1 MKGTR
6 RTIAWSIGLAVVLGA
21 PCRAQIPLANKHRID
36 SLTALLA
43 TCTSDTAR
51 LALCAEIA
59 DGYGSYKVD
68 STIAVL
74 ERGIALAERT
84 DHVKWLAQFNSLIT
98 EPLYSRGELWRSM
111 RHGYEAER
119 LYLAS
124 GDSLPLAD
132 LYNSMGN
139 NLKRQGAWTQAMR
152 YYRINQWLAPRFGQ
166 KDVLAYSHMNLGE
179 CFLVLGSLDSA
190 LYHNEKAAALMDSI
204 HLAYHGKVY
213 ANIARVYDLR
223 GDRGMELHFA
233 RKALAIGYLERGE
246 RRELPD
252 NYVVLGIAHKHSGRL
267 DPAIHFA
274 RKGYDLA
281 RRIPVIL
288 TQRSAAALLADCFEQ
303 QGRID
308 SAFRYQKI
316 LSAVKD
322 SIDANAH
329 LIDAQT
335 LTARVEA
342 TSDSVSNAAHIREM
356 DVLRENEV
364 QKERTRRNILLV
376 AGLVAVVFGAISY
389 RQRRSTQK
397 ALRRSDELLLNILP
411 EEVAA
416 ELKAKGSAEAVHL
429 DQVTVLFTD
438 FKGFTAMSEV
448 VTPQQLVRDLNECF
462 SAFDNIT
469 GKYGIEKI
477 KTIGDAYM
485 AAGGL
490 PTPNT
495 THAADVIKAALEMR
509 DFIAEGKVHKIAAG
523 LPFFEVRIGVH
534 TGPVVAGI
542 VGVKKFQ
549 YDIWGDTVNTASRME
564 SSGEVGQVNISEATY
579 ALVHEHAGRLF
590 TFTPR
595 GKVEAK
601 GKGEIEMYFVA
612 HA

>member
-1 MKGTR
+1 
-6 RTIAWSIGLAVVLGA
+6 
-21 PCRAQIPLANKHRID
+21 
-36 SLTALLA
+36 
-43 TCTSDTAR
+43 
-51 LALCAEIA
+51 
-59 DGYGSYKVD
+59 
-68 STIAVL
+68 
-74 ERGIALAERT
+74 
-84 DHVKWLAQFNSLIT
+84 
-98 EPLYSRGELWRSM
+98 
-111 RHGYEAER
+111 
-119 LYLAS
+119 
-124 GDSLPLAD
+124 
-132 LYNSMGN
+132 
-139 NLKRQGAWTQAMR
+139 
-152 YYRINQWLAPRFGQ
+152 
-166 KDVLAYSHMNLGE
+166 
-179 CFLVLGSLDSA
+179 
-190 LYHNEKAAALMDSI
+190 
-204 HLAYHGKVY
+204 
-213 ANIARVYDLR
+213 
-223 GDRGMELHFA
+223 
-233 RKALAIGYLERGE
+233 
-246 RRELPD
+246 
-252 NYVVLGIAHKHSGRL
+252 VVLGIAHKHSGRL

-523 LPFFEVRIGVH
+523 LGSTPALWS
-534 TGPVVAGI
+534 P
-542 VGVKKFQ
+542 
-549 YDIWGDTVNTASRME
+549 AS
-564 SSGEVGQVNISEATY
+564 
-579 ALVHEHAGRLF
+579 
-590 TFTPR
+590 
-595 GKVEAK
+595 
-601 GKGEIEMYFVA
+601 
-612 HA
+612 